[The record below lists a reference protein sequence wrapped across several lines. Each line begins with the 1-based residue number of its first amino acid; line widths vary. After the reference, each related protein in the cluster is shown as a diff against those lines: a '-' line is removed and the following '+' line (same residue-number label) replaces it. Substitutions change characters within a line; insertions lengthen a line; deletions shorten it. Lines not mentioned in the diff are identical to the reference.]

1 MGSPSKIKLASRAY
15 DGVLPILRGQLGI
28 PGFEFEIV
36 ETEDVPGMFS
46 GMFRGQYDVSEMS
59 LGELIYYTSRNKAD
73 FVAIPVFPSR
83 VFRHGFIFI
92 RKDSN
97 INRPADLNGKKIG
110 FLRWVQTASIWMH
123 GMLIDEYGVS
133 AKETEWYVASMHH
146 WDEHDRGATIE
157 PRDGSMIRLMQNRG
171 RNTSERA
178 CRALFD
184 GEVDALGVT
193 ESQLTTLLADDSVGK
208 LFENSHEVEASYF
221 RKTKILPIMHVMALQ
236 KRLVKNFPELPEKL
250 FRLYAEAKRW
260 AQHWRSP
267 VSSRPG
273 PIIILRTNSKSFRPI
288 PGPTGWKLTGMCST
302 SFSSTATP
310 RALRRGAS
318 LLKKFFIQAHSSWP
332 SNIRSSSKG
341 VSYGD
346 GDRDGK

>member
-1 MGSPSKIKLASRAY
+1 MASPTKIKLASRAY
-15 DGVLPILRGQLGI
+15 DGVLPILRSQIGI
-28 PGFEFEIV
+28 PGFEFEIT
-36 ETEDVPGMFS
+36 ETEDVPAMFS

-59 LGELIYYTSRNKAD
+59 LGELIYYTSRDKAD

-133 AKETEWYVASMHH
+133 AKETEWCVASMHH
-146 WDEHDRGATIE
+146 WDEHDPDATIE
-157 PRDGSMIRLMQNRG
+157 PRDGSVIRLIQNRG

-193 ESQLTTLLADDSVGK
+193 ESQLATLLADGSVRR
-208 LFENSHEVEASYF
+208 LFENSHEVEVSYF

-236 KRLVKNFPELPEKL
+236 KRLVEKFPELPEKL
-250 FRLYAEAKRW
+250 FHLYAEAKRW
-260 AQHWRSP
+260 TQHWR
-267 VSSRPG
+267 RA
-273 PIIILRTNSKSFRPI
+273 I
-288 PGPTGWKLTGMCST
+288 PSLVEAWPNYYLADERQIFHTDPWAYGLEANRHVLDKFLAYCYDQGVTARGIAPEEI
-302 SFSSTATP
+302 FDSSTVK
-310 RALRRGAS
+310 L
-318 LLKKFFIQAHSSWP
+318 
-332 SNIRSSSKG
+332 
-341 VSYGD
+341 VE
-346 GDRDGK
+346 